1 MNTDNMSI
9 LGETFDYGPY
19 GFMEDYSPTY
29 ICNHSDHEGRYSYKN
44 QPYIGLWNCSALGN
58 ALSSLI
64 SETQQKKILETYEIT
79 FQKELSSIF
88 RKKLGFEKIKDTNLI
103 QGLLNIMESE
113 QLDYTN
119 TFRNLS
125 MGLSEIETPELNSEI
140 AKSWIQ
146 SFQKRHE
153 KEDRDK
159 SNTAMAM
166 KQINPKFILRN
177 YMAQEAIEL
186 AEKSD
191 FSKLEN
197 LIEIISNPFKEQ
209 VKYQEYE
216 KRSPAWAKNLEI
228 SCSS

>member
-1 MNTDNMSI
+1 
-9 LGETFDYGPY
+9 
-19 GFMEDYSPTY
+19 
-29 ICNHSDHEGRYSYKN
+29 
-44 QPYIGLWNCSALGN
+44 
-58 ALSSLI
+58 
-64 SETQQKKILETYEIT
+64 
-79 FQKELSSIF
+79 
-88 RKKLGFEKIKDTNLI
+88 
-103 QGLLNIMESE
+103 MESE

-159 SNTAMAM
+159 SNKAMAM

-209 VKYQEYE
+209 EKYQEYA